1 MKVIEFRGF
10 WKIYAGLLGRFT
22 VRILSD
28 ILFIVI
34 LIINGTGKLES
45 ESSALPSGIKA
56 LLFIESSLLFLF
68 FIVVLNG
75 LIEAEGKNMYM
86 QRCSRWLTV
95 YLIETAVALCIL
107 GMVSITKADEQS
119 ELYRASVMIDGIL
132 LITVVIISFLLNRDL
147 LLGYHTIW
155 SSFGIEKTAKKIK
168 IARITLYSS
177 AAVVAASFVSLIVM
191 IIIKL
196 VDPTSELGLA
206 GTAVGLIIC
215 LAVAALFVVDLLVIR
230 YSRLTAKMI
239 NDISN

>member
-10 WKIYAGLLGRFT
+10 WKIYAGMLGRFT
-22 VRILSD
+22 VRVLSG

-34 LIINGTGKLES
+34 PIINGTGVSET
-45 ESSALPSGIKA
+45 ESSALPPGLNA
-56 LLFIESSLLFLF
+56 LLFIESSLLFLLY
-68 FIVVLNG
+68 IVVLNG
-75 LIEAEGKNMYM
+75 LIEAAGENMYL
-86 QRCSRWLTV
+86 QRCRRWLTI

-119 ELYRASVMIDGIL
+119 ELYHASVMIDGIF
-132 LITVVIISFLLNRDL
+132 LITTVIISFLLNRDL

-155 SSFGIEKTAKKIK
+155 SSFGIEKTAKRIK
-168 IARITLYSS
+168 ITRITLYTS

-196 VDPTSELGLA
+196 INPTSDLGLA
-206 GTAVGLIIC
+206 GAAVGLIIC
-215 LAVAALFVVDLLVIR
+215 LAVAALYVVDLLVIR